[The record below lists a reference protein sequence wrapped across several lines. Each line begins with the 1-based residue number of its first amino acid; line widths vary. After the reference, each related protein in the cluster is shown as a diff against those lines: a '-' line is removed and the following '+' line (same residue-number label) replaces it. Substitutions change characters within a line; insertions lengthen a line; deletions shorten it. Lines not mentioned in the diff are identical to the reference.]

1 MLNSSMRYKRYTLAD
16 LEKSASRK
24 RFNVVSFFAGGGGS
38 SCGYKLAGGD
48 MICVNEFQQVHADTY
63 SANWPNTPVIVDD
76 IKNITGKTIREKIGD
91 VEIDIL
97 DGSPPCPPFSMSGT
111 KQKGWGKEKIAYGFK
126 QERIEDLTFEQIRLV
141 GELKPKVV
149 ICENVKGLT
158 MSYALDYLNMMIKG
172 GVDPDGN
179 VFEGFETH
187 GYTTTFQVLNAWD
200 FGVPQKRQR
209 VFIVSVRNDVADK
222 VKHPLTGDIDIFP
235 LPEAWA
241 KGNDKSSENDPR
253 PTIED
258 AIRDIQDDPKNIAEG
273 KELCESMKKSAKYKW
288 MKRMPKDP
296 NRVISVGDDVVG
308 PWYDRWIHHRN
319 VRDKVLPER
328 KNSFFQSRRVPYN
341 QASHTLSEQGLK
353 TSLAVHLHPE
363 EDRVYTTYEA
373 ARIMTLPDDYIQT
386 GDLNERLAR
395 IGLMV
400 APICMKHLADS
411 IYENV
416 LEPYARS

>member
-1 MLNSSMRYKRYTLAD
+1 MRYKRYTLAD

-63 SANWPNTPVIVDD
+63 SANWPDTPVIVDD
-76 IKNITGKTIREKIGD
+76 IKKVTGKTIREKIGD

-111 KQKGWGKEKIAYGFK
+111 KRKGWGKEKMAYGFK
-126 QERIEDLTFEQIRLV
+126 QERIEDLTFEQVRLV
-141 GELKPKVV
+141 DELQPKVV

-158 MSYALDYLNMMIKG
+158 MEYARDYLNMMLQE
-172 GVDPDGN
+172 
-179 VFEGFETH
+179 FEDCGYIMTH
-187 GYTTTFQVLNAWD
+187 KVLNAWEH
-200 FGVPQKRQR
+200 GVPQKRQR
-209 VFIVSVRNDVADK
+209 VFMVGVRNDVADK
-222 VKHPLTGDIDIFP
+222 IGMNWMTIGNIFP
-235 LPEAWA
+235 VPNNKE
-241 KGNDKSSENDPR
+241 KPV
-253 PTIED
+253 IED
-258 AIRDIQDDPKNIAEG
+258 AIRDLQTDPVNIAEAE
-273 KELCESMKKSAKYKW
+273 ELCESMKKSAKYKW
-288 MKRMPKDP
+288 LKRMPKDP
-296 NRVISVGDDVVG
+296 NKVVSVGDDVVG
-308 PWYDRWIHHRN
+308 PWYDKWIEHRR

-341 QASHTLSEQGLK
+341 QASHTLSEQGLM

-373 ARIMTLPDDYIQT
+373 IRIMTLPNDYIQT
-386 GDLNERLAR
+386 GELNDRLAR

-400 APICMKHLADS
+400 APICLKNLVEE
-411 IYENV
+411 IYTKV
-416 LEPYARS
+416 LEPCNQLN